1 MKEVINVLWAVP
13 CCYHGSETLLEV
25 CDFFKNEVIDI
36 EISGVHDGAEAAKEI
51 YEQSFNLVVL
61 DHNLKYLEIVERFI
75 QGIAIRNFHI
85 IVISE
90 KGDFYLERGTTF
102 LEEDLGGF
110 FQNIK
115 EILEKIF
122 KRR

>member
-1 MKEVINVLWAVP
+1 MKEMINVLWAVP
-13 CCYHGSETLLEV
+13 CCYHGSEILLEV
-25 CDFFKNEVIDI
+25 CVFFKNEAIDI

-51 YEQSFNLVVL
+51 YEQAFDLIVL
-61 DHNLKYLEIVERFI
+61 DHNLKYLEIVERFVK
-75 QGIAIRNFHI
+75 GIAVRNFHI

-90 KGDFYLERGTTF
+90 KDYFYLEKGATL
-102 LEEDLGGF
+102 LEEDLGGS

>member
-1 MKEVINVLWAVP
+1 MAKVVKVLWAVP
-13 CCYHGSETLLEV
+13 CCYYGSETLLEV
-25 CDFFKNEVIDI
+25 CEFFKNKAIEI

-51 YEQSFNLVVL
+51 YEQAFDLVVL
-61 DHNLKYLEIVERFI
+61 DHNLKYLEIAERFI
-75 QGIAIRNFHI
+75 QGIVFRNFRI
-85 IVISE
+85 IRISE
-90 KGDFYLERGTTF
+90 NGDFQFEEGTLF
-102 LEEDLGGF
+102 IEDDLKGS